1 MMRSKVLNEL
11 TVSQQK
17 ITINKPE
24 VMKITDS
31 QLKNYRP
38 RKPPNIK

>member
-1 MMRSKVLNEL
+1 MRSKVLNEL

-31 QLKNYRP
+31 QLKNHKS
-38 RKPPNIK
+38 RKNGMM

>member
-31 QLKNYRP
+31 QLKHHTS
-38 RKPPNIK
+38 RKNGMM